1 MYTFLQQ
8 RHPLNKLLME
18 KLMKRLRTDG
28 VSVKFQ
34 NTQKIIQYIS
44 ACYPRYEGEDSLKL
58 DE

>member
-1 MYTFLQQ
+1 
-8 RHPLNKLLME
+8 ME

-28 VSVKFQ
+28 VSDKFQ
-34 NTQKIIQYIS
+34 STKNIIKYIS